1 MHKRKVSGNSKKNLE
16 KVNTTYYRAKMKKK
30 KIYIQGFCI
39 KCKSNSTERD
49 QE

>member
-30 KIYIQGFCI
+30 IYIQGFCI
-39 KCKSNSTERD
+39 KYKSNSTERD

>member
-1 MHKRKVSGNSKKNLE
+1 MHKRKISGNNNKNLE
-16 KVNTTYYRAKMKKK
+16 KVNTTYYRAKLKK

-49 QE
+49 LE